1 MVSSIN
7 SVYFAS
13 STSLFRS
20 YKIIQNFGLDEW
32 PNWRFFALS
41 MIFSNFCK
49 DKLHHPLLSF
59 KVNINTTVKSIVS
72 QIAIKR
78 NDIFRFF
85 FFKEKLSLKLWIK
98 WHFVF
103 IKFVDAWHLV
113 LKYIKIYK
121 NLFFKKMKYYINVH
135 STCICTNLKDR

>member
-72 QIAIKR
+72 QSFKVNINTTVKSIVSQIAIKR
-78 NDIFRFF
+78 NEIFLSFF
-85 FFKEKLSLKLWIK
+85 LFSRKNYHS
-98 WHFVF
+98 
-103 IKFVDAWHLV
+103 
-113 LKYIKIYK
+113 KYEWND
-121 NLFFKKMKYYINVH
+121 NLFFG
-135 STCICTNLKDR
+135 NLWIHDILS